1 MMKTGHSAFGSRVIY
16 AQPSIGNLS
25 LLGMGLL
32 VVSLSWP
39 IANYSGS
46 YAGFMVIYVVG
57 LALYGAAC
65 WMVWHNRN
73 PIQRSLRIILVVAV
87 ALRIAL
93 LLTEPVLSD
102 DIYRYVWDGKMQAHG
117 INPYRYIPA
126 DEALVR
132 FRDPDIYPK
141 INRKD
146 YAHTIYPPAAQVVFL
161 GSYTLFGNSLRGM
174 KVTLVVLDGLV
185 IVMLIAI
192 LRALSLDANRVIL
205 YAWHPLPLWEFSHSG
220 HVDAAA
226 IMFIVAAWLFCLRER
241 PALTGLFLALAGLVK
256 LYPFILAPAFYRKW
270 DWKLP
275 VTLMAAVGLA
285 YLPYLGVGMG
295 VIGSLPIYLREERF
309 ISGQRLF
316 PLEVARLIVP
326 MPTEVYVV
334 MAIIVLSLL
343 AWRVLHRQGVQQHVN
358 GSLLLMGAFMLL
370 STPHYPWYFL
380 WLLPFLCVK
389 FSAAWFYLVSAAVLL
404 YFVRDRSPSEII
416 FVCLLYIPVYAL
428 LIWQRKHHPA

>member
-1 MMKTGHSAFGSRVIY
+1 MIPP
-16 AQPSIGNLS
+16 QPSIRNLT
-25 LLGMGLL
+25 LLGIGLL
-32 VVSLSWP
+32 VACLSWP
-39 IANYSGS
+39 ITS
-46 YAGFMVIYVVG
+46 YRGGHAGFIVTYVVG
-57 LALYGAAC
+57 LVFYGAAC
-65 WMVWHNRN
+65 WLVWHNKN
-73 PIQRSLRIILVVAV
+73 PIRRSLHAILVVAV

-93 LLTEPVLSD
+93 ILTNPVLSD

-117 INPYRYIPA
+117 INPYRHIPA
-126 DEALVR
+126 DEALIR
-132 FRDPDIYPK
+132 FRDPDIYPH

-146 YAHTIYPPAAQVVFL
+146 YARTIYPPAAQVIFL
-161 GSYTLFGNSLRGM
+161 GSYALFGNSMRGM
-174 KVTLVVLDGLV
+174 KVTLVALDGLM
-185 IVMLIAI
+185 IFILLLI
-192 LRALSLDANRVIL
+192 LRHLSLDLNRVIL

-226 IMFIVAAWLFCLRER
+226 ILFVVAAWLCYLRER
-241 PALTGLFLALAGLVK
+241 AALTGLFVALAGLVK

-275 VTLMAAVGLA
+275 TTLVATVVLA
-285 YLPYLGVGMG
+285 YSPYSSVGVN

-316 PLEVARLIVP
+316 PLEVMRLLVP

-334 MAIIVLSLL
+334 MAVIVLGLL
-343 AWRVLHRQGVQQHVN
+343 AWRVLHRRRVEQHADS
-358 GSLLLMGAFMLL
+358 GLLLMGAFMLL

-380 WLLPFLCVK
+380 WLLPFLCVR

-404 YFVRDRSPSEII
+404 YFVRDRSQSEII

-428 LIWQRKHHPA
+428 LMWYRKQHPA